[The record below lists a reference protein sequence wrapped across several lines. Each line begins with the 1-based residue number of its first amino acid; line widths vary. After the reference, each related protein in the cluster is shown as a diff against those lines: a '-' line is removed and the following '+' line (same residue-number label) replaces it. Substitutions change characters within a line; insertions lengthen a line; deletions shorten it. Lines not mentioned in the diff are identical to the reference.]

1 MAQPN
6 IVGVTRIYGQSIA
19 MALTTT
25 TAVGTATDFA
35 FTVKTGNVLK
45 VNNII
50 CSNIHASNAGTLDIF
65 IEQTNWTTG
74 GSSDPAGAMEPFA
87 ENKTIPTGAMY
98 LVKGVSVATGS
109 SLVVLDHP
117 LYLKETTKFKAKA
130 NAASTLQLTMSYEVI
145 NTIA

>member
-65 IEQTNWTTG
+65 IEQVDVDTSVANEG
-74 GSSDPAGAMEPFA
+74 PFA
-87 ENKTIPTGAMY
+87 ENKTIPTGPMY
-98 LVKGVSVATGS
+98 LVEGVSVATGS

-117 LYLKETTKFKAKA
+117 LYLREGVKFKAKA
-130 NAASTLQLTMSYEVI
+130 NAASTLQLIMSYEII

>member
-50 CSNIHASNAGTLDIF
+50 CSNIHASNAGTLDVF
-65 IEQTNWTTG
+65 IEQVDVDTSVANEG
-74 GSSDPAGAMEPFA
+74 PFT

-98 LVKGVSVATGS
+98 LVEGVSVATGS

-117 LYLKETTKFKAKA
+117 LYLREGDIFKAKD
-130 NAASTLQLTMSYEVI
+130 NAVSSLQLIMSYEII

>member
-74 GSSDPAGAMEPFA
+74 TTAGANGAMEPFA
-87 ENKTIPTGAMY
+87 ENKTLPTGAMY

-117 LYLKETTKFKAKA
+117 LYLMESTKFKAKA
-130 NAASTLQLTMSYEVI
+130 DAATTLHLTISYEVI
-145 NTIA
+145 NTIP

>member
-50 CSNIHASNAGTLDIF
+50 CSNIHASNAGTLDVF
-65 IEQTNWTTG
+65 IEQVDVDTSVANEG
-74 GSSDPAGAMEPFA
+74 PFT

-98 LVKGVSVATGS
+98 L
-109 SLVVLDHP
+109 SLIH
-117 LYLKETTKFKAKA
+117 
-130 NAASTLQLTMSYEVI
+130 I
-145 NTIA
+145 

>member
-25 TAVGTATDFA
+25 TAVGTAADFA

-45 VNNII
+45 INNIV

-65 IEQTNWTTG
+65 LEQNNIDTT
-74 GSSDPAGAMEPFA
+74 AGNEAPFA
-87 ENKTIPTGAMY
+87 ENKTIPATPIY
-98 LVKGVSVATGS
+98 IVEGVSVATGS

-117 LYLKETTKFKAKA
+117 LYLMESTKFKAKA
-130 NAASTLQLTMSYEVI
+130 DAVTTLHLTISYEVI
-145 NTIA
+145 NTIP

>member
-74 GSSDPAGAMEPFA
+74 GTAGANGAMEPFT
-87 ENKTIPTGAMY
+87 ENKDIPTGAMY

-117 LYLKETTKFKAKA
+117 LY
-130 NAASTLQLTMSYEVI
+130 
-145 NTIA
+145 

>member
-65 IEQTNWTTG
+65 IEQVNVDTSAANEG
-74 GSSDPAGAMEPFA
+74 PFA
-87 ENKTIPTGAMY
+87 ENKTLPTGAMY
-98 LVKGVSVATGS
+98 LVEGVSVATGS

>member
-65 IEQTNWTTG
+65 IEQVNVDTSAANEG
-74 GSSDPAGAMEPFA
+74 PFA
-87 ENKTIPTGAMY
+87 ENKTLPTGPMY
-98 LVKGVSVATGS
+98 LVEGVSVATGS

-117 LYLKETTKFKAKA
+117 LYLREGVKFKAKA
-130 NAASTLQLTMSYEVI
+130 NAASTLQLIMSYEII